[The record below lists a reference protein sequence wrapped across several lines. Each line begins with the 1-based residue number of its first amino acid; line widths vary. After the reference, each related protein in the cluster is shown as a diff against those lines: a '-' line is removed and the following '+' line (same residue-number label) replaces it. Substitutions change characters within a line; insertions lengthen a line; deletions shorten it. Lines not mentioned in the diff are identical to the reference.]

1 MKSGTRLPADPQER
15 AKVQAFDS
23 QLLSYRQAAE
33 WGMRAIQGSF
43 GLLRI
48 PLDINH
54 AARRGDLL
62 EVIMRLYQ
70 IRARRVGINQ
80 IRTVYM
86 PTWTEGE
93 EQRKIWDNFEN
104 ILFTDQK
111 KHDRVARFHLETVYE

>member
-43 GLLRI
+43 GRLRI

-70 IRARRVGINQ
+70 IRARRVVINQ

>member
-23 QLLSYRQAAE
+23 QLLSYQQAAK

-43 GLLRI
+43 GRLCI